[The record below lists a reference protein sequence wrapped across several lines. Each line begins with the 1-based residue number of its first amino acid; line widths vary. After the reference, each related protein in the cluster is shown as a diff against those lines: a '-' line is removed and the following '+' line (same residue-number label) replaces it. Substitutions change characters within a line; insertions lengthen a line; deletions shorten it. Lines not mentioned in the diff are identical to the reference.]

1 MVNLDVS
8 VIIRTVG
15 ERTQKACYD
24 IVACQVPKDQ
34 ISFVSEVP
42 FAKTLKKSLEL
53 GIEKD
58 RKWTLCIDADV
69 LLKHS
74 AISDLIKIGE
84 TQPEN
89 VVEIQGGVLDKFF
102 FGPRP
107 AGNHLYKTQ
116 HLVRALEVIEDFNSN
131 IRPEHTMLNRLAE
144 QGLVWKNI
152 NVVVGLHDFEQSNF
166 DIFRKCVVQAHKHS
180 YHIQKLYERWSIY
193 QNQDLDFKIALAG
206 LGTGIM
212 LDSVESTTGD
222 HMVEIYNMNQKM
234 FNWNEK
240 KSLEEL
246 PNVDEIELNY
256 LKGVDSSAIVPVMKE
271 QYDKYYETEAIPNQ
285 ITEKFQ
291 NRNLYH
297 FLYRISKGISNRL
310 YTLSHK

>member
-1 MVNLDVS
+1 MSNLDVS

-15 ERTQKACYD
+15 ERTEKACYD
-24 IVACQVPKDQ
+24 IIASQVPKDQ
-34 ISFVSEVP
+34 IFFVSEVP

-53 GIEKD
+53 GIERD
-58 RKWTLCIDADV
+58 QKWTLCVDADV

-84 TQPEN
+84 TQSEN

-116 HLVRALEVIEDFNSN
+116 HLVRALEAIEDSNSS
-131 IRPEHTMLNRLAE
+131 IRPEHSMLKRLAE
-144 QGLVWKNI
+144 QGFVWKNI
-152 NVVVGLHDFEQSNF
+152 DVVVGLHDFEQSNF

-180 YHIQKLYERWSIY
+180 YHIQKLYERWSLFDHH
-193 QNQDLDFKIALAG
+193 DLDFKIALAG

-212 LDSVESTTGD
+212 LDSVESTVD
-222 HMVEIYNMNQKM
+222 DFMVEMYKMNQKM

-240 KSLEEL
+240 KSLEQL
-246 PNVDEIELNY
+246 PNVDEIELDF
-256 LKGVDSSAIVPVMKE
+256 LKGVDSGVILPVMKE
-271 QYDKYYETEAIPNQ
+271 QYGRYYETDAVRNQ

-291 NRNLYH
+291 NKSLYH
-297 FLYRISKGISNRL
+297 YLYQISKGISNRL